1 MDINNVTIDEIMSN
15 DCSLQQYIELN
26 NLWNIWVH
34 KDNGGLQCSL
44 PDGLKILHDLA
55 YRDGSLGWLV
65 TLVSGANYFLGF
77 LDNRMVNEITGVK
90 NYCLGGSG
98 KIADKAIKTNNGY
111 IISGEWQYA
120 TGAPFLSHFTLNA
133 KVFDG
138 NNIPLLHSD
147 GSPVYKS
154 FVVSKDLVEIIDS
167 WNAFGMEKTYTK
179 NYRLSNGF
187 VPDYAAFE
195 ISDKFNETAYL
206 IHQFSFNS
214 FAAFTLTVN
223 YIGMYRHFLD
233 EIAIIV
239 SGKMHNSIWN
249 EKYGEAFKKLYAENC
264 RQFYHLTGLFDEI
277 TMEFWL
283 SLVGSKELKIIEKE
297 VFNLSKILSNFISN
311 NLNELY
317 RYGGLSS
324 AQKHTTISVVYRD
337 LITALQH
344 SFFL

>member
-1 MDINNVTIDEIMSN
+1 MIFNKMTIDEIMSN
-15 DCSLQQYIELN
+15 NSSLQQYIECN
-26 NLWNIWVH
+26 NFWNIWVH
-34 KDNGGLQCSL
+34 KRNGGLQCSL
-44 PDGLKILHDLA
+44 PEGLRILNDLA
-55 YRDGSLGWLV
+55 YKDGSLGWLV

-77 LDNRMVNEITGVK
+77 MDSRLVNDITSIN

-98 KIADKAIKTNNGY
+98 KIGDKAIKTEEGY
-111 IISGEWQYA
+111 LISGEWQYA

-133 KVFDG
+133 KVFNA

-147 GSPVYKS
+147 GTPVYKS
-154 FVVSKDLVEIIDS
+154 FVISKDFVEVIDS

-179 NYRLSNGF
+179 NYRLSNAL

-195 ISDKFNETAYL
+195 ISDKLNESAYS

-214 FAAFTLTVN
+214 FAAFTLSVN

-233 EIAIIV
+233 EIAAVV
-239 SGKMHNSIWN
+239 SDKMSSSIWR
-249 EKYGEAFKKLYAENC
+249 EKYGEAFKKLHADTC
-264 RQFYHLTGLFDEI
+264 RQFYQLTDLFDEI
-277 TMEFWL
+277 TMKFWH
-283 SLVGSKELKIIEKE
+283 SLEGSKELKIIEKE
-297 VFNLSKILSNFISN
+297 VFNLSKSLSNFISN

-317 RYGGLSS
+317 RYGGLSA